1 MNNVLAKIVNDFIGI
16 MKIEDG
22 VLGAWNFGSGSR
34 GMSDEYSDAD
44 IVFLVDGKNFAE
56 TVKGLKADISKVCDK
71 VLICWEEGFNGEAII
86 NNGYLI
92 QKDGKIFQFDVFLLN
107 NDRIKDYICQI
118 HYMCLTEKDILFD
131 KNGKV
136 GELCGNCPCGSLW
149 QGDTE
154 ELFKTYLYHFY
165 MTAKYIIRK
174 DYFKLNYVM
183 RTLFDTHAS
192 VLLTSYDRI
201 NWGGEGNKLGFIPEE
216 KQEHLKRYFCCGDF
230 EVNRSNLLRAFGFF
244 KEDIME
250 AAEKNEV
257 GIDLESLDLVKKH
270 YVELCKIS
278 YNCPSK

>member
-1 MNNVLAKIVNDFIGI
+1 MNKILTKIVNDFIGV
-16 MKIEDG
+16 MKIVDG

-44 IVFLVDGKNFAE
+44 IVFLVDGKKFAE
-56 TVKGLKADISKVCDK
+56 TVKGLKAEILKVCDK
-71 VLICWEEGFNGEAII
+71 ILLCWGENFNGESII

-118 HYMCLTEKDILFD
+118 HYTDLTQKDILFD
-131 KNGKV
+131 KDGKV
-136 GELCGNCPCGSLW
+136 AELCGNCPCGSLW

-201 NWGGEGNKLGFIPEE
+201 TWGGEGNKLGFIPEE
-216 KQEHLKRYFCCGDF
+216 KQEHLKWYFCCDDF
-230 EVNRSNLLRAFGFF
+230 EVNRSNLLRAFDFF
-244 KEDIME
+244 KDDIME
-250 AAEKNEV
+250 AAEKNGV